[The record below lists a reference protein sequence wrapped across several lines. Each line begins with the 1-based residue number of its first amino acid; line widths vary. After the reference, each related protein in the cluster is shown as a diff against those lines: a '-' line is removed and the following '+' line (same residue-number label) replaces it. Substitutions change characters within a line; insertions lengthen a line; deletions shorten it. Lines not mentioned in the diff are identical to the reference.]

1 MVHYW
6 LVWLWEYPTPHFT
19 EIQMGRLLLIR
30 VMSLENAV
38 VFADVSAIGLM
49 GLERTLATVGPKQ
62 KQTLHT
68 PIDPRLKV
76 SLPVCCHL
84 LCPSQKSDNICL
96 WVEFYAIRN
105 PKRELLMSIFIWTG
119 FTLWC
124 AMQRN
129 TSMFSHCS
137 VPIRTVHL

>member
-1 MVHYW
+1 M
-6 LVWLWEYPTPHFT
+6 T
-19 EIQMGRLLLIR
+19 
-30 VMSLENAV
+30 LENAV

-96 WVEFYAIRN
+96 
-105 PKRELLMSIFIWTG
+105 
-119 FTLWC
+119 
-124 AMQRN
+124 
-129 TSMFSHCS
+129 
-137 VPIRTVHL
+137 